1 MSEDEIAGWLHL
13 CNGHEIGQT
22 WEVVRDREAWLS
34 AVGRVTKSRIRLA
47 TEQQQSW
54 GGGG

>member
-1 MSEDEIAGWLHL
+1 MSEDEIPGWLHL

-22 WEVVRDREAWLS
+22 WEMVRDREAWLS
-34 AVGRVTKSRIRLA
+34 AVSRVTKSRIRLS
-47 TEQQQSW
+47 TEQRSW